1 MTKIF
6 YYIFT
11 IGLLLLIGSAI
22 LPFWHKFLITSDMKE
37 AAIYGTKN
45 SILDIEELLQEKIE
59 ERGYVLEPE
68 DLNIEK
74 DENNTV
80 TISLIY
86 RDKISFLGID
96 LKELEFTLDVTE
108 NYIKEMM

>member
-1 MTKIF
+1 MKKIIF
-6 YYIFT
+6 YIFS
-11 IGLLLLIGSAI
+11 IGLLLLIVSAI

-45 SILDIEELLQEKIE
+45 SISDVEELLQKKIE
-59 ERGYVLEPE
+59 ERGYVVEPE

-74 DENNTV
+74 DEDNTV

-86 RDKISFLGID
+86 RDKISFLGIV

-108 NYIKEMM
+108 KYLKEMM